1 MTGFMMILPLL
12 PLYGQQ
18 LGFSEF
24 QIGLLVAS
32 FFIGRVLLQFPL
44 GVLSDHIG
52 RRHIIWSALL
62 LFSLSTA
69 AYALTDRF
77 ALMTLLR
84 AVQGVASSAFVVGSQ
99 SYVNDRTPTQLR
111 GLANGVMSSAINVGV
126 IVGPVIGGIMSQAY
140 SIRAPFLAGGGLG
153 LVCFFLTLV
162 IPRPERPL
170 GPAPEWSEMLPQ
182 LSRLRRLM
190 NAVLCLPCFSLSL
203 VHFLQ
208 MMGLGILITSAPVL
222 TADKLGWSPTEI
234 AAGLALGGLLAA
246 LLSPWLGSLSDRFG
260 RVWVMG
266 AGLAVMALEGAAL
279 FFHPGTVL
287 TMTALAVGGTG
298 APAYFNAFY
307 SLEGDITQ
315 PQERGAVTGFV
326 GSFGE
331 WGSII
336 GSSLLTPL
344 LWKAVDISA
353 PMALNAAVLTA
364 TVGIT
369 IIMKPVLERQVGRRS
384 VKHTERPPRA

>member
-1 MTGFMMILPLL
+1 
-12 PLYGQQ
+12 
-18 LGFSEF
+18 
-24 QIGLLVAS
+24 
-32 FFIGRVLLQFPL
+32 
-44 GVLSDHIG
+44 
-52 RRHIIWSALL
+52 
-62 LFSLSTA
+62 
-69 AYALTDRF
+69 
-77 ALMTLLR
+77 
-84 AVQGVASSAFVVGSQ
+84 
-99 SYVNDRTPTQLR
+99 
-111 GLANGVMSSAINVGV
+111 
-126 IVGPVIGGIMSQAY
+126 MSQAY

>member
-1 MTGFMMILPLL
+1 MWASLKKLHWSVYSLSLAAGVVMTGFMMILPLL

-24 QIGLLVAS
+24 QIGMLVAS
-32 FFIGRVLLQFPL
+32 FFLGRVLLQFPL

-69 AYALTDRF
+69 AYALTDQF

-84 AVQGVASSAFVVGSQ
+84 AVQGIASSAFVVGSQ
-99 SYVNDRTPTQLR
+99 SYVNDRTPTHLR

-140 SIRAPFLAGGGLG
+140 SIQAPFLAGGALG

-162 IPRPERPL
+162 IPKPEKPL
-170 GPAPEWSEMLPQ
+170 GPAPEWTEMLPH

-190 NAVLCLPCFSLSL
+190 DAVLCVPCFSLSL

-222 TADKLGWSPTEI
+222 TADQLGWSPTEI
-234 AAGLALGGLLAA
+234 ATGLALGGLLAA
-246 LLSPWLGSLSDRFG
+246 LLSPWLGSLSDSLG

-279 FFHPGTVL
+279 FFIPGPFL
-287 TMTALAVGGTG
+287 
-298 APAYFNAFY
+298 P
-307 SLEGDITQ
+307 
-315 PQERGAVTGFV
+315 
-326 GSFGE
+326 
-331 WGSII
+331 
-336 GSSLLTPL
+336 
-344 LWKAVDISA
+344 
-353 PMALNAAVLTA
+353 
-364 TVGIT
+364 
-369 IIMKPVLERQVGRRS
+369 
-384 VKHTERPPRA
+384 